1 MMCRIDIL
9 CYISIRIDFWDRF
22 MFRLGKGWL
31 TTRLELQD
39 SIGNLNFDRFAALTP
54 HAGSTKSL
62 ELIVTVWALGLETWF
77 DFMKFWIYIFG
88 SPKFPHFA
96 ISCIDSKYHECKSV
110 VVAISPIH
118 IVVLSWA
125 PSNTILVFLAVLI
138 LSWKSM
144 WAGDVLVFIP
154 SVKLRLK

>member
-39 SIGNLNFDRFAALTP
+39 SIGNLNFDRFAALTLQ
-54 HAGSTKSL
+54 AGSTKSL

-88 SPKFPHFA
+88 NPKFLQYYEFA
-96 ISCIDSKYHECKSV
+96 VYRISITNKNQ
-110 VVAISPIH
+110 
-118 IVVLSWA
+118 LW
-125 PSNTILVFLAVLI
+125 
-138 LSWKSM
+138 
-144 WAGDVLVFIP
+144 
-154 SVKLRLK
+154 LRFPQSTL